1 MILSSLVILIAVV
14 VMGLFINLKY
24 CTFAYEIRSYVI
36 EQESFFYYGP
46 KYCPATWSF
55 ESITTDTLNEL
66 DSNKDIVIV
75 SQKESSELEEALE
88 KKFLSFSR
96 FVASDENVSFIIYET
111 ECQKCKN

>member
-1 MILSSLVILIAVV
+1 LATVAV
-14 VMGLFINLKY
+14 LFINLKY
-24 CTFAYEIRSYVI
+24 CSFAHEVKAYVI
-36 EQESFFYYGP
+36 GKESFYYYGP

-55 ESITTDTLNEL
+55 KSITVNTLKDL
-66 DSNKDIVIV
+66 ASDKDIIII
-75 SQKESSELEEALE
+75 SQKESPELEEALE